1 MTGPGLLVKRPT
13 LSISLYA
20 CASVFPSDP
29 HNNLGR
35 YLRHIGA
42 LMRSGRGEREGGS
55 TARVAGQKSR
65 MRAVCFSHMHAKVHV
80 LVVCRLSTILHRW
93 PDNTSASIM
102 KQLSRLITLPSD
114 KINGSRFTLSPAF

>member
-80 LVVCRLSTILHRW
+80 SVVCRLSTILHRW
-93 PDNTSASIM
+93 PDNTSACIM
-102 KQLSRLITLPSD
+102 KQLSQ
-114 KINGSRFTLSPAF
+114 